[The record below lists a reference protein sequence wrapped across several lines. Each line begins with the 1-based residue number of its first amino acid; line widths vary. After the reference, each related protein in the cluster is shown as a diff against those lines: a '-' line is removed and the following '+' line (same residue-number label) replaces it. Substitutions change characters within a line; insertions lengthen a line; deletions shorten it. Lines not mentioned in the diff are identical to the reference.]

1 MDRATVI
8 ATNRAIQRD
17 WVGLMHDLVA
27 VENGITLRARRPVE
41 AARRNLVR
49 FLRRLPART
58 TDWNVEIIETAVR
71 QSLNTI
77 RTSALKE
84 MTDFFGALPREVIL
98 AQAEALLDALPPE
111 LIIRIGQNMQRAAA
125 RRKRRLTEAKK
136 TTVSIDIA
144 SQLPGI
150 LEEFFSL
157 LGDDEMSRYLQTDEA
172 RAYVGAFQ
180 RSMSGRGAKLGRIL
194 ANTDSMS
201 ADEFIAQASKVLG
214 GVSDDIERIAR
225 TQTQAISYDTFETL
239 MEYASPAVKWVQHS
253 AIIDSRT
260 CLVCGRLNG
269 RLYRL
274 SDPRLPRLPV
284 HDYCRCA
291 YIPHAGGADDAPELP
306 DYESWLRSQSED
318 RQLEILGRT
327 RFEHFKAGTRIDQ
340 FVNRQN
346 RVIPVKRLRRRRK
359 K

>member
-1 MDRATVI
+1 MDHAQVT
-8 ATNRAIQRD
+8 ASNQAIQQA
-17 WVGLMHDLVA
+17 WVGFMHDLVA
-27 VENGITLRARRPVE
+27 VENGITRRARRPADE
-41 AARRNLVR
+41 ARRNLVR
-49 FLRRLPART
+49 FLRRLPSKT
-58 TDWNVEIIETAVR
+58 TDWNVSIVEIAIRHA
-71 QSLNTI
+71 LKHI
-77 RTSALKE
+77 RTAAMKE
-84 MTDFFGALPREVIL
+84 MVDFFGALPREVIL
-98 AQAEALLDALPPE
+98 AQAEALIDALPPE
-111 LIIRIGQNMQRAAA
+111 MVAQIGQHMQRVAV

-136 TTVSIDIA
+136 TVVSIDIA

-157 LGDDEMSRYLQTDEA
+157 LGDDEMLQYLRSEEA

-180 RSMSGRGAKLGRIL
+180 RSMSGRGAKLDRIL
-194 ANTDSMS
+194 AQSDSMS
-201 ADEFIAQASKVLG
+201 AEEFIAQASKVLG
-214 GVSDDIERIAR
+214 GVADDIERIAR

-239 MEYASPAVKWVQHS
+239 MEYASPVVKWVQHS

-291 YIPHAGGADDAPELP
+291 YIPHAGGADDAPVLP
-306 DYESWLRSQSED
+306 DYETWLRSQTED